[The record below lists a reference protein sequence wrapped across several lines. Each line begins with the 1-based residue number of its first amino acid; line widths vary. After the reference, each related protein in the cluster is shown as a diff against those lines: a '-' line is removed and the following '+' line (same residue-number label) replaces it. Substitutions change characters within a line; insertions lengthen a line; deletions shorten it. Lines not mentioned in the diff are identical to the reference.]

1 MFCSQRKI
9 NTDVKVIMFGDISL
23 TLFLLSIVAGYLLG
37 VISGLTPGI
46 HTNNFAMILLAMSP
60 LLSDSGVPVFYV
72 AVIILS
78 NSLSHTFHDIIPAIF
93 LGAPSDD
100 TALAVLP
107 GHVLL
112 MEGRGAE
119 AVRLSALGSAGS
131 VALAL
136 FIALPLSLIFITAY
150 PVIQAY
156 LAWILIFMV
165 FLMIMT
171 EKGEFVRGQGSLS
184 HWKSRFYAL
193 VIFLMSGILGIFAFR
208 MEYLMRP
215 VISFAEPSSLLPLLS
230 GLFGSSQLI
239 ISLMSDAAIPVQLR
253 SRLELDRKRIFRG
266 IIVGGVSGS
275 IVAWLP
281 GISSSIATVLAR
293 MFVRQDFSK
302 DQYRRNSDEELLSSA
317 KEFIVSVSGVN
328 TCNAIFGLI
337 ALAAIGKSRNGA
349 MVVVN
354 ELLGGVSLDAPTI
367 VLFFCAIVLTAIM
380 SYFSTIYLGD
390 RVHLWLRSIDY
401 PVVCYSVIAVLTLLV
416 ILFTGLFGLVIFAIA
431 TPIGMLPTFLK
442 IRKSHAM
449 GVILLPVILY
459 FL

>member
-1 MFCSQRKI
+1 MI
-9 NTDVKVIMFGDISL
+9 GDISL
-23 TLFLLSIVAGYLLG
+23 TLFLLSIVTGYLLG
-37 VISGLTPGI
+37 VMSGLIPGI
-46 HTNNFAMILLAMSP
+46 HTNNFALILLALSP
-60 LLSDSGVPVFYV
+60 ILSDIGVPVFYV

-112 MEGRGAE
+112 LEGRGAE

-136 FIALPLSLIFITAY
+136 FIALPLSLIFISAY

-156 LAWILIFMV
+156 LAWILIFLV

-171 EKGEFVRGQGSLS
+171 ERGEYVRGQGSLS

-193 VIFLMSGILGIFAFR
+193 VIFFMSGMLGVFAFS
-208 MEYLMRP
+208 MEYLVRP
-215 VISFAEPSSLLPLLS
+215 VISFGEPSVLLPLLS

-239 ISLMSDAAIPVQLR
+239 IGLMSDGVIPVQLR

-266 IIVGGVSGS
+266 IFVGGVSGS
-275 IVAWLP
+275 LVAWFP
-281 GISSSIATVLAR
+281 GISSSIATVFAR
-293 MFVRQDFSK
+293 MFVKQDLSK
-302 DQYRRNSDEELLSSA
+302 DQYRRYSDEEMLSSA

-337 ALAAIGKSRNGA
+337 ALAVIGKSRNGA

-354 ELLGGVSLDAPTI
+354 ELLGGLSLDASTI

-390 RVHLWLRSIDY
+390 RVHLWLLSIDY
-401 PVVCYSVIAVLTLLV
+401 PVLCYSVIAVLTLLV
-416 ILFTGLFGLVIFAIA
+416 LLFTGLFGVVVFAIA
-431 TPIGMLPTFLK
+431 TSLGMLPSFLK